1 MDPISFD
8 FTLFFS
14 LILGLVSLALV
25 FLILVYPY
33 LKTRRQYR
41 NRLLEVAGDTQKQRA
56 GKRDS
61 SGKSINLSLKGGRSL
76 EDTLRDLE
84 AQRMARIK
92 RRKNPPLILRMRQAG
107 LYISKFAYIL
117 IVLITG
123 MVVFILSSALEVVMP
138 AAIGFGIAG
147 GLLLPHLTIGFL
159 RARRLKAFSTEFP
172 KALDIIVRG
181 LKSGLPFGDCL
192 GIVARDLRKPLSTE
206 FQAVVDDQA
215 LGVPVADAMNR
226 LAERIPLAELNFLAI
241 VVNIQAKSGG
251 SLAEALQNLANT
263 LRERRKLAGK
273 IRAMSQEAKSSAA
286 IIGSMPFFVA
296 GVLYLI
302 NPDYIMTLFTE
313 RAGQLVL
320 IGSGI
325 WMGMG
330 ILVMRKMINFEV

>member
-1 MDPISFD
+1 MDAFVPDYFMV
-8 FTLFFS
+8 FGFLLS
-14 LILGLVSLALV
+14 LISLGLIFA
-25 FLILVYPY
+25 ILVYPFFR
-33 LKTRRQYR
+33 TQRQYR
-41 NRLLEVAGDTQKQRA
+41 NRLLEAAGGEHKQRA
-56 GKRDS
+56 DKRS
-61 SGKSINLSLKGGRSL
+61 TSGKSINFSLKGGRSL
-76 EDTLRDLE
+76 EETLRDLE

-107 LYISKFAYIL
+107 LYISTFAYVL

-123 MVVFILSSALEVVMP
+123 GLVFLISNLLDLVLP
-138 AAIGFGIAG
+138 AAVGFGIAG
-147 GLLLPHLTIGFL
+147 GLLLPHLTINFL

-192 GIVARDLRKPLSTE
+192 GIVARDLKKPLSTE
-206 FQAVVDDQA
+206 FQTVVDDQA
-215 LGVPVADAMNR
+215 LGVPVAQAMNR
-226 LAERIPLAELNFLAI
+226 LAERTPLAELNFLAI

-251 SLAEALQNLANT
+251 SLAEALQNLSNT

-313 RAGQLVL
+313 RTGQIVL
-320 IGSGI
+320 TLSGI